1 MLYTFM
7 EHQFSARH
15 CFRHGGHSRELD
27 RDPSLGGTKG
37 SREVNQEI
45 SNKLDN

>member
-7 EHQFSARH
+7 EQQFSARH
-15 CFRHGGHSRELD
+15 CSQHGGHSRELD
-27 RDPSLGGTKG
+27 RDPSLGGAKG

-45 SNKLDN
+45 SNKLDD